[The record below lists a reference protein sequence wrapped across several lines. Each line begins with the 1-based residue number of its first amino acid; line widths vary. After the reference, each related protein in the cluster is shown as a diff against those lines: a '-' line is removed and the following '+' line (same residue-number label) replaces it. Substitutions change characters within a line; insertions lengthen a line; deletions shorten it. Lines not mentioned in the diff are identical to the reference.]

1 MPRYVHPRELSINQ
15 VVPNGAPPSYNG
27 DRAVPHRR
35 NLFGASPASHGP
47 QNHDQLPS
55 GFGTLDPNGAT
66 TGTSNF
72 RQMRNRDKLPSDS
85 DVPQINDRA
94 VPNRS
99 RSWPTLVQYWNDLP
113 PFPQTSES
121 GVPNSS
127 FLAQLFPASGAS
139 SYELSDDQRVPHL
152 LYSPIG
158 GHAPLGASN
167 FSMVDRGEASDCH
180 PKAPTPECGQCLEQ
194 TGDDSSDPEDTIW

>member
-15 VVPNGAPPSYNG
+15 VVPNGPPPAYMYNG

-35 NLFGASPASHGP
+35 NRFGASPASHGP

-72 RQMRNRDKLPSDS
+72 HQMRNRDKLPSDS
-85 DVPQINDRA
+85 DVPRINDRA

-99 RSWPTLVQYWNDLP
+99 RSWPMLVQYWNDLP

-121 GVPNSS
+121 GVLNSS

-139 SYELSDDQRVPHL
+139 SYELSDDQRVPRL
-152 LYSPIG
+152 SIG
-158 GHAPLGASN
+158 GHASLGASN
-167 FSMVDRGEASDCH
+167 FSMVDRGEALDDH
-180 PKAPTPECGQCLEQ
+180 PKAPPLECGQYLER
-194 TGDDSSDPEDTIW
+194 TGGDSSDPEDTIW